1 MSTRAHIAVVVLAIP
16 VFVFILR
23 LVRQRKL
30 RAKYSV
36 LWLSVGV
43 TLVVLAAAPG
53 VLTWIA
59 HRLKINYEPSLLF
72 VGGIAFLLLLSL
84 HFSWELSRLEDRTRA
99 LAEENALLRHEVEQL
114 EARDRVDPP
123 RQP

>member
-53 VLTWIA
+53 VLTWLA
-59 HRLKINYEPSLLF
+59 HRLDVYYEPSLLF

-84 HFSWELSRLEDRTRA
+84 HFSWELSRLEDRTPA

-114 EARDRVDPP
+114 EARDAVDPP

>member
-1 MSTRAHIAVVVLAIP
+1 MSTRAHVAVIVLAIP

-23 LVRQRKL
+23 MVRQRKL

-43 TLVVLAAAPG
+43 ALVVLAAAPG
-53 VLTWIA
+53 LLTWLA
-59 HRLKINYEPSLLF
+59 DRLGVYYVPSLLF
-72 VGGIAFLLLLSL
+72 VGGIGFLLLLSL

-99 LAEENALLRHEVEQL
+99 LAEENALLRYEVEQL
-114 EARDRVDPP
+114 ESRDDSPADEV
-123 RQP
+123 